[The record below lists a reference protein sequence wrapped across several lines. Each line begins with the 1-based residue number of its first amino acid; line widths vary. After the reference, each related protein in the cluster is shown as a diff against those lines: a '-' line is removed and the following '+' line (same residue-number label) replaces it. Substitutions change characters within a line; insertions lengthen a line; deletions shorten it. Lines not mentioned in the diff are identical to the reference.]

1 MFRGVDGKRRGL
13 ITVFI
18 MDDRIV
24 IVLRNPIGD
33 ALIKIYRPTIGR
45 VIKARHAQVV
55 NDVPA
60 TDDEHTFL
68 TQFLSIDG

>member
-1 MFRGVDGKRRGL
+1 MLSGVDGKRRGL
-13 ITVFI
+13 ITLII

-45 VIKARHAQVV
+45 MYQSAPCAGCEQCSRCR
-55 NDVPA
+55 
-60 TDDEHTFL
+60 
-68 TQFLSIDG
+68 